1 MMRHRSET
9 QFGLRKKLVVL
20 VTLLAL
26 ITYSTSGFFIY
37 YIYPNYF
44 SWMNETVFTVITLL
58 LGIMWSGILAYIAGG
73 YFVRPLKRLE
83 AATLAAAQGNIKEDV
98 ELPESEDEI
107 RSLGIAFNHMLGNL
121 REMVHSIDNNFSLT
135 NESVMQIS
143 TEATKASQRAEE
155 IFRTVDEISAGAENS
170 AAAIQSTAESIED
183 VTHLAAE
190 VQTKAKASAVQAEEM
205 VADLQVNKEIFQ
217 SLISG
222 MEKLSVENEQSLEA
236 VKRLETNARKVEQ
249 IIQLVG
255 DMAAQTNLLALNA
268 SIEAARAGE
277 HGKGFAVVAEE
288 VRKLADESAKAVS
301 GISELIQHIQQEV
314 DQVVQKI
321 SSQVQTVGK
330 EVQKGSEANTAI
342 EQMTGKIH
350 EVAEAVQI
358 ISKLVDKQLGSI
370 QQTSNQSEEV
380 AAIAEETSAGAIEV
394 TQATKDQTNVMHD
407 IEQAAI
413 QLKKQAEE
421 LKSTITQFQL

>member
-1 MMRHRSET
+1 MENRRAAK
-9 QFGLRKKLVVL
+9 FGLRKKLVVL

-26 ITYSTSGFFIY
+26 ITYTTSGFFIY
-37 YIYPNYF
+37 YIYPTYF
-44 SWMNETVFTVITLL
+44 SWMDQTLFTVVTLL
-58 LGIMWSGILAYIAGG
+58 LGIMWSGILAYVAGG
-73 YFVRPLKRLE
+73 YFVKPLKRLE
-83 AATLAAAQGNIKEDV
+83 AATLAAAQGDIKEDV

-121 REMVHSIDNNFSLT
+121 RHMVHSIDNNFALT
-135 NESVMQIS
+135 NESVVQIS
-143 TEATKASQRAEE
+143 AEATKASQRAEE

-170 AAAIQSTAESIED
+170 AAAIQSTAESVED

-190 VQTKAKASAVQAEEM
+190 VQSKAKASAVQAEEM
-205 VADLQVNKEIFQ
+205 VEDLQVNKAIFQ

-222 MEKLSVENEQSLEA
+222 MEKLSAENEESLEA

-321 SSQVQTVGK
+321 SSQVRTVSK
-330 EVQKGSEANTAI
+330 EVQNGSQANSAI
-342 EQMTGKIH
+342 EQMTGKVH

-358 ISKLVDKQLGSI
+358 ISRLVDKQLDSI

-380 AAIAEETSAGAIEV
+380 AAIAEETSAGAVEV
-394 TQATKDQTNVMHD
+394 TRATKDQTDVMHD
-407 IEQAAI
+407 IERAAM

-421 LKSTITQFQL
+421 LKSTITKFQL

>member
-1 MMRHRSET
+1 MMRRRSGT
-9 QFGLRKKLVVL
+9 KFGLREKLVLL
-20 VTLLAL
+20 VTILAL
-26 ITYSTSGFFIY
+26 ITYTTSGLFIY
-37 YIYPNYF
+37 YIYPTYF
-44 SWMNETVFTVITLL
+44 SGVDETVFTTITLL

-73 YFVRPLKRLE
+73 YFVKPLKRLE
-83 AATLAAAQGNIKEDV
+83 AATLEAAEGNIKDDV

-121 REMVHSIDNNFSLT
+121 RNMVHSIDNNFSLT
-135 NESVMQIS
+135 NESVVNIS
-143 TEATKASQRAEE
+143 AEATKASQRAEE

-190 VQTKAKASAVQAEEM
+190 VQTKAKTSAIQAEEM
-205 VADLQVNKEIFQ
+205 VEDLQENKAIFQ
-217 SLISG
+217 SLVLG
-222 MEKLSVENEQSLEA
+222 MEQLSSENQESLEA
-236 VKRLETNARKVEQ
+236 VKRLEVNARKVEQ

-255 DMAAQTNLLALNA
+255 DIAAQTNLLALNA

-321 SSQVQTVGK
+321 SSQVQTVSK
-330 EVQKGSEANTAI
+330 EVENGSKANSAI

-358 ISKLVDKQLGSI
+358 ISGLVDKQLSSI

-380 AAIAEETSAGAIEV
+380 AAIAEETSAGAVEV
-394 TQATKDQTNVMHD
+394 TQATKDQTEVMHD
-407 IEQAAI
+407 IEQAAG

>member
-1 MMRHRSET
+1 MENRRAAK
-9 QFGLRKKLVVL
+9 FGLRKKLVVL

-26 ITYSTSGFFIY
+26 ITYTTSGFFIY
-37 YIYPNYF
+37 YIYPTYF
-44 SWMNETVFTVITLL
+44 SWMDQTLFTVVTLL
-58 LGIMWSGILAYIAGG
+58 LGIMWSGILAYVAGG
-73 YFVRPLKRLE
+73 YFVKPLKRLE
-83 AATLAAAQGNIKEDV
+83 AATLAAAQGDIKEDV

-121 REMVHSIDNNFSLT
+121 RHMVHSIDNNFALT
-135 NESVMQIS
+135 NESVVQIS
-143 TEATKASQRAEE
+143 AEATKASQRAEE

-170 AAAIQSTAESIED
+170 AAAIQSTAESVED

-190 VQTKAKASAVQAEEM
+190 VQSKAKASAVQAEEM
-205 VADLQVNKEIFQ
+205 VEDLQVNKAIFQ

-222 MEKLSVENEQSLEA
+222 MEKLSAENEESLEA

-301 GISELIQHIQQEV
+301 GISGLIQHIQQEV

-321 SSQVQTVGK
+321 SSQVRTVSK
-330 EVQKGSEANTAI
+330 EVQNGSQANSAI

-358 ISKLVDKQLGSI
+358 ISRLVDKQLDSI

-380 AAIAEETSAGAIEV
+380 AAIAEETSAGAVEV
-394 TQATKDQTNVMHD
+394 TRATKDQTDVMHD
-407 IEQAAI
+407 IERAAM

-421 LKSTITQFQL
+421 LKSTITKFQL

>member
-1 MMRHRSET
+1 MENRRAAK
-9 QFGLRKKLVVL
+9 FGLRKKLVVL

-26 ITYSTSGFFIY
+26 ITYTTSGFFIY
-37 YIYPNYF
+37 YIYPTYF
-44 SWMNETVFTVITLL
+44 SWMDQTLFTVVTLL
-58 LGIMWSGILAYIAGG
+58 LGIMWSGILAYVAGG
-73 YFVRPLKRLE
+73 YFVKPLKRLE
-83 AATLAAAQGNIKEDV
+83 AATLAAAQGDIKEDV

-121 REMVHSIDNNFSLT
+121 RHMVHSIDNNFALT
-135 NESVMQIS
+135 NESVVQIS
-143 TEATKASQRAEE
+143 AEATKASQRAEE

-170 AAAIQSTAESIED
+170 AAAIQSTAESVED

-190 VQTKAKASAVQAEEM
+190 VQSKAKASAVQAEEM
-205 VADLQVNKEIFQ
+205 VEDLQVNKAIFQ

-222 MEKLSVENEQSLEA
+222 MEKLSAENEESLEA

-321 SSQVQTVGK
+321 SSQVRTVSK
-330 EVQKGSEANTAI
+330 EVQNGSQANSAI

-350 EVAEAVQI
+350 EVAEVVQI
-358 ISKLVDKQLGSI
+358 ISRLVDKQLDSI

-380 AAIAEETSAGAIEV
+380 AAIAEETSAGAVEV
-394 TQATKDQTNVMHD
+394 TRATKDQTDVMHD
-407 IEQAAI
+407 IERAAM

-421 LKSTITQFQL
+421 LKSTITKFQL

>member
-1 MMRHRSET
+1 MENRNAAK
-9 QFGLRKKLVVL
+9 FGLRKKLVVL

-26 ITYSTSGFFIY
+26 ITYTTSGFFIY
-37 YIYPNYF
+37 YIYPTYF
-44 SWMNETVFTVITLL
+44 SWMDQMLFTVVTLL
-58 LGIMWSGILAYIAGG
+58 LGIMWSGILAYVAGG
-73 YFVRPLKRLE
+73 YFVKPLKRLE
-83 AATLAAAQGNIKEDV
+83 AATLAAAQGDIKEDV

-121 REMVHSIDNNFSLT
+121 RNMVHSIDNNFALT
-135 NESVMQIS
+135 NESVVQIS

-170 AAAIQSTAESIED
+170 AAAIQSTAESVED

-190 VQTKAKASAVQAEEM
+190 VQSKAKASAVQAEEM
-205 VADLQVNKEIFQ
+205 VEDLQVNKEIFQ

-222 MEKLSVENEQSLEA
+222 MEKLSVENEESLEA

-321 SSQVQTVGK
+321 SSQVRTVSK
-330 EVQKGSEANTAI
+330 EVQNGSQANSAI

-358 ISKLVDKQLGSI
+358 ISRLVDKQLDSI

-380 AAIAEETSAGAIEV
+380 AAIAEETSAGAVEV
-394 TQATKDQTNVMHD
+394 TRATKDQTEVMHD
-407 IEQAAI
+407 IERAAM

-421 LKSTITQFQL
+421 LKSTITKFQL

>member
-1 MMRHRSET
+1 MENRRAAK
-9 QFGLRKKLVVL
+9 FGLRKKLVVL

-26 ITYSTSGFFIY
+26 ITYTTSGFFIY
-37 YIYPNYF
+37 YIYPTYF
-44 SWMNETVFTVITLL
+44 SWMDQTLFTVVTLL
-58 LGIMWSGILAYIAGG
+58 LGIMWSGILAYVAGG
-73 YFVRPLKRLE
+73 YFVKPLKRLE
-83 AATLAAAQGNIKEDV
+83 AATLAAAQGDIKEDV

-121 REMVHSIDNNFSLT
+121 RHMVHSIDNNFALT
-135 NESVMQIS
+135 NESVVQIS
-143 TEATKASQRAEE
+143 AEATKASQRAEE

-170 AAAIQSTAESIED
+170 AAAIQSTAESVED

-190 VQTKAKASAVQAEEM
+190 VQSKAKASAVQAEEM
-205 VADLQVNKEIFQ
+205 VEDLQVNKAIFQ

-222 MEKLSVENEQSLEA
+222 MEKLSAENEESLEA

-321 SSQVQTVGK
+321 SSQVRTVSK
-330 EVQKGSEANTAI
+330 EVQNGSQANSAI

-358 ISKLVDKQLGSI
+358 ISRLVDKQLDSI

-380 AAIAEETSAGAIEV
+380 AAIAEETSAGAVEV
-394 TQATKDQTNVMHD
+394 TRATKDQTDVMHD
-407 IEQAAI
+407 IERAAM

-421 LKSTITQFQL
+421 LKSTITKFQL

>member
-1 MMRHRSET
+1 MENRRAAK
-9 QFGLRKKLVVL
+9 FGLRKKLVVL

-26 ITYSTSGFFIY
+26 ITYTTSGFFIY
-37 YIYPNYF
+37 YIYPTYF
-44 SWMNETVFTVITLL
+44 SWMDQMLFTVVTLL
-58 LGIMWSGILAYIAGG
+58 LGIMWSGILAYVAGG
-73 YFVRPLKRLE
+73 YFVKPLKRLE
-83 AATLAAAQGNIKEDV
+83 AATLAAAQGDIKEDV

-121 REMVHSIDNNFSLT
+121 RNMVHSIDNNFALT
-135 NESVMQIS
+135 NESVVQIS
-143 TEATKASQRAEE
+143 AEATKASQRAEE

-170 AAAIQSTAESIED
+170 AAAIQSTAESVED

-190 VQTKAKASAVQAEEM
+190 VQSKAKASAVQAEEM
-205 VADLQVNKEIFQ
+205 VEDLQVNKAIFQ

-222 MEKLSVENEQSLEA
+222 MEKLSAENEESLEA

-321 SSQVQTVGK
+321 SSQVRTVSK
-330 EVQKGSEANTAI
+330 EVQNGSQANSAI

-358 ISKLVDKQLGSI
+358 ISRLVDKQLDSI

-380 AAIAEETSAGAIEV
+380 AAIAEETSAGAVEV
-394 TQATKDQTNVMHD
+394 TRATKDQTDVMHD
-407 IEQAAI
+407 IERAAM

-421 LKSTITQFQL
+421 LKSTITKFQL